1 MQSGARVRNTLLI
14 LRREYLERIRTKSF
28 LISTLLFPSLI
39 VLLIVVPGRMTM
51 LKAPTLRHI
60 VVAAPTE
67 ELGQAVKTE
76 LERTPAEIN
85 RTVDPEEHPT
95 AAEARSTRSEYRVD
109 LDLNPTEHERALLSA
124 KVAAGAIDGYLWL
137 PDDAKTLAQAT
148 YYARETS
155 DYMLDEV
162 LQRAVSR
169 GLLRYRLA
177 GHGISTEQVDGLLT
191 PVQLQTITLREGKER
206 PAAGLG
212 QFLSV
217 FVLILLLYFTL
228 VIYGV
233 AVMRSIVEEKSSRVM
248 EVMLSAASPKQ
259 MMAGKLLG
267 VGAVGLTQI
276 LIWMALGALLMA
288 PGVLA
293 FEGAGAIDLPLMLV
307 PAFAVYFVLGY
318 MLYSALFAALGAI
331 VNSDQEAS
339 QLQLIVTLPLIVP
352 MVMLNFIMRQPNAPF
367 SVWMSMV
374 PLFSPVLMYVRIVV
388 QTPPMWQ
395 IALSLAILLVTIYGV
410 LVLCSRIYR
419 VGILMYGKKPSVSE
433 VLKWIRYA

>member
-1 MQSGARVRNTLLI
+1 VRNTLLI
-14 LRREYLERIRTKSF
+14 LRREYLERVRTKSF
-28 LISTLLFPSLI
+28 LISTLLFPSLV
-39 VLLIVVPGRMTM
+39 VLLIVVPGEMVT
-51 LKAPTLRHI
+51 LKSPAPRHI
-60 VVAAPTE
+60 VVVAPTQ

-76 LERTPAEIN
+76 LGR
-85 RTVDPEEHPT
+85 T
-95 AAEARSTRSEYRVD
+95 AAGPADGTMKSTKGPSEGENSSATSDYRVE
-109 LDLNPTEHERALLSA
+109 LDLNPTENERALLSA

-137 PDDAKTLAQAT
+137 PNEILNTRQVT

-155 DYMLDEV
+155 DYLQDDGI
-162 LQRAVSR
+162 QRAVSR
-169 GLLRYRLA
+169 ALLRYRLSGNGMSA
-177 GHGISTEQVDGLLT
+177 EQVDGLLT
-191 PVQLQTITLREGKER
+191 PVRLQTITLREGKES
-206 PAAGLG
+206 PASGLG

-248 EVMLSAASPKQ
+248 EVMLSAVAPKQ

-276 LIWMALGALLMA
+276 LIWTVLGALLMA
-288 PGVLA
+288 PGALA
-293 FEGAGAIDLPLMLV
+293 IEGTGAMDLPLILV
-307 PAFAVYFVLGY
+307 PAFAVYFILGY

-352 MVMLNFIMRQPNAPF
+352 MVLLNFILRQPNAPF

-388 QTPPMWQ
+388 QTPPLWQ
-395 IALSLAILLVTIYGV
+395 IALSLVILLVTIYAV

-419 VGILMYGKKPSVSE
+419 VGILMYGKKPSLSE